1 MKIRENAKLVNEN
14 GFPEPKK
21 ARCFKC
27 GEFFLVKF
35 VISQKNY
42 SKKNSWKHW
51 TGQEKEDKK
60 VCNSCLKNLYYDKP
74 VYWNT
79 VKDLK
84 KRNLLKVIS
93 ELVSFNHIFYSW
105 LTKNF

>member
-42 SKKNSWKHW
+42 SKKNS
-51 TGQEKEDKK
+51 
-60 VCNSCLKNLYYDKP
+60 
-74 VYWNT
+74 
-79 VKDLK
+79 
-84 KRNLLKVIS
+84 
-93 ELVSFNHIFYSW
+93 
-105 LTKNF
+105 